1 MKDIIKSGCFNST
14 RRTRGAARVLLAA
27 ATVLLLSPVAALAN
41 ETTGETGE
49 QTSEQVSEQAA
60 PRTRDVV
67 VTATRTEH
75 DLKDVPSSAAVVDQ
89 EDLKRSPAI
98 NVADALRDVPGVEV
112 FDLSVPGAKR
122 VQIRGES
129 GQRVLVLIDGQK
141 VSEQKS
147 MDGAALLIDPN
158 RIERIEVIKGPASVL
173 YGSEAIGGVINIITK
188 KGGEKPISVETSVT
202 FDSST
207 DGFTEYLSAFGGMNG
222 FKYRVSGSYNDQG
235 NRRSADGEMDDTSYM
250 SRDNSVFLGYDAD
263 KASFGVTYDEY
274 WSNLNSMTP
283 EGTTGGTLYN
293 FDLDIPL
300 WERRKT
306 GAYAEF
312 RDVSDL
318 VSRVRVDG
326 FYQEVTKEMINI
338 IGVKPT
344 SFLTVDQD
352 QWTRNEQ
359 ASWGGTMQVD
369 LLPHENHHVIMG
381 YDMNLDDLDATT
393 EITKTTTMFGT
404 STSTFTKYDYDATM
418 DTHALYLQD
427 EWTLPAD
434 FALTLGVRQTWVRS
448 ELEETNNPSLDTDT
462 RSASHPVFSAGL
474 TWAGIQDTTLR
485 ALFSQGYRFPNLQQL
500 YIGTVHGSSDPTYP
514 NPDLDPETSN
524 NYEVG
529 ARYDNGALNLDVAFF
544 VSNAKDYI
552 TTTAVT
558 GGSQFTNVDEADTY
572 GVEASTGYTF
582 HSLFLTPY
590 ASGTWLKR
598 HYDSGTL
605 STWDTGH
612 PEYMGRLGVRFDRY
626 LPERNLN
633 LFADLYM
640 RAAVDAREEY
650 SDGTHDNYEAWETLN
665 LSLGTKFGEER
676 QHFVSLELLN
686 ILNRDYQTAASSI
699 DEPGMHAVV
708 KVGTTF

>member
-1 MKDIIKSGCFNST
+1 MKETIVPGRLKSVRPKTG
-14 RRTRGAARVLLAA
+14 RRTRGAARLLLAA
-27 ATVLLLSPVAALAN
+27 ATMLLLSPAAALAE
-41 ETTGETGE
+41 ETTAEAEE
-49 QTSEQVSEQAA
+49 QPT
-60 PRTRDVV
+60 RTRDVV

-250 SRDNSVFLGYDAD
+250 SRDNSVFLGYDAE

-283 EGTTGGTLYN
+283 EGTTGDTLYN

-312 RDVSDL
+312 RDISDL

-344 SFLTVDQD
+344 AFLTVDQD

-369 LLPHENHHVIMG
+369 LLPHENHHVILG
-381 YDMNLDDLDATT
+381 YDVNLDDLDATT
-393 EITKTTTMFGT
+393 EINQTTTMFGS

-418 DTHALYLQD
+418 DTHAVYLQD

-448 ELEETNNPSLDTDT
+448 ELEDTNNPSLDTDT

-544 VSNAKDYI
+544 MSNAKDYI

-558 GGSQFTNVDEADTY
+558 GGNQFTNVDEADTY
-572 GVEASTGYTF
+572 GIEASAGYTF
-582 HSLFLTPY
+582 RSLFLTPY

-605 STWDTGH
+605 DTWDTGH
-612 PEYMGRLGVRFDRY
+612 PEYMGRLGVRFDRD
-626 LPERNLN
+626 LPERKLN

-650 SDGTHDNYEAWETLN
+650 SDGTSDNYEAWETLN
-665 LSLGTKFGEER
+665 LSLGARFGEER

>member
-1 MKDIIKSGCFNST
+1 MREDIAPGRLKTAHGRMPV
-14 RRTRGAARVLLAA
+14 RRTRRAARLLLAA
-27 ATVLLLSPVAALAN
+27 ATVLLLSPAAALAE
-41 ETTGETGE
+41 ETTAETEE
-49 QTSEQVSEQAA
+49 QPA
-60 PRTRDVV
+60 RTRDVV

-141 VSEQKS
+141 ISEQKS

-158 RIERIEVIKGPASVL
+158 RIERIEVIKGSASVL

-207 DGFTEYLSAFGGMNG
+207 DGFAEYLSAFGGMNG
-222 FKYRVSGSYNDQG
+222 FKYRVSGTYSDQG

-250 SRDNSVFLGYDAD
+250 SRDNSAFLGYDAD

-283 EGTTGGTLYN
+283 EGTTGDTLYN

-300 WERRKT
+300 WERRKA

-312 RDVSDL
+312 RDISEL

-344 SFLTVDQD
+344 SMLTIDQD

-369 LLPHENHHVIMG
+369 LLPHENHHVILG

-393 EITKTTTMFGT
+393 EILQTITMFGS

-418 DTHALYLQD
+418 DTHAVYLQD

-544 VSNAKDYI
+544 MSNAKDYI

-572 GVEASTGYTF
+572 GIEASAGYTF
-582 HSLFLTPY
+582 RSLFLTPY

-605 STWDTGH
+605 DTWDTGH
-612 PEYMGRLGVRFDRY
+612 PEYMGRLGVRFDRD
-626 LPERNLN
+626 LPERKLN

-650 SDGTHDNYEAWETLN
+650 SDGTSDNYEAWETLN

>member
-1 MKDIIKSGCFNST
+1 VKETIVPGRLKSVRPKTG
-14 RRTRGAARVLLAA
+14 RRTRGAARLLLAA
-27 ATVLLLSPVAALAN
+27 ATMLLLSPAAALAE
-41 ETTGETGE
+41 ETTAEAEE
-49 QTSEQVSEQAA
+49 QPT
-60 PRTRDVV
+60 RTRDVV

-250 SRDNSVFLGYDAD
+250 SRDNSVFLGYDAE

-283 EGTTGGTLYN
+283 EGTTGDTLYN

-312 RDVSDL
+312 RDISDL

-344 SFLTVDQD
+344 AFLTVDQD

-369 LLPHENHHVIMG
+369 LLPHENHHVILG
-381 YDMNLDDLDATT
+381 YDVNLDDLDATT
-393 EITKTTTMFGT
+393 EINQTTTMFGS

-418 DTHALYLQD
+418 DTHAVYLQD

-448 ELEETNNPSLDTDT
+448 ELEDTNNPSLDTDT

-529 ARYDNGALNLDVAFF
+529 ARYDDGALNLDVAVFM
-544 VSNAKDYI
+544 SNAKDYI

-558 GGSQFTNVDEADTY
+558 GGNQFINVDEADTY
-572 GVEASTGYTF
+572 GIEASAGYTF
-582 HSLFLTPY
+582 RSLFLTPY

-605 STWDTGH
+605 DTWDTGH
-612 PEYMGRLGVRFDRY
+612 PEYMGRFGVRFDRD
-626 LPERNLN
+626 LPERKLN

-650 SDGTHDNYEAWETLN
+650 SDGTSDNYEAWETLN
-665 LSLGTKFGEER
+665 LSLGARFGEER

>member
-1 MKDIIKSGCFNST
+1 MKETIVPGRLKSVRPKTG
-14 RRTRGAARVLLAA
+14 RRTRGAVRLLLAA
-27 ATVLLLSPVAALAN
+27 ATVLLLSPAAALAE
-41 ETTGETGE
+41 ETTAEAEE
-49 QTSEQVSEQAA
+49 QPT
-60 PRTRDVV
+60 RTRDVV

-250 SRDNSVFLGYDAD
+250 SRDNSVFLGYDAE

-283 EGTTGGTLYN
+283 EGTTGDTLYN

-312 RDVSDL
+312 RDISDL

-344 SFLTVDQD
+344 AFLTVDQD

-359 ASWGGTMQVD
+359 ASWGGTVQVD
-369 LLPHENHHVIMG
+369 LLPHESHHVILG
-381 YDMNLDDLDATT
+381 YDVNLDDLDATT
-393 EITKTTTMFGT
+393 EINQTTTMFGS

-418 DTHALYLQD
+418 DTHAVYLQD

-448 ELEETNNPSLDTDT
+448 ELEDTNNPSLDTDT

-529 ARYDNGALNLDVAFF
+529 ARYDDGALNLDVAFF
-544 VSNAKDYI
+544 MSNAKDYI

-558 GGSQFTNVDEADTY
+558 GGNQFTNVDEADTY
-572 GVEASTGYTF
+572 GIEASAGYTF
-582 HSLFLTPY
+582 RSLFLTPY

-605 STWDTGH
+605 DTWDTGH
-612 PEYMGRLGVRFDRY
+612 PEYMGRLGVRFDRD
-626 LPERNLN
+626 LPERKLN

-640 RAAVDAREEY
+640 RAAVEAREEY
-650 SDGTHDNYEAWETLN
+650 SDGTSDTYGAWETLN
-665 LSLGTKFGEER
+665 LSLGARFGEER

>member
-1 MKDIIKSGCFNST
+1 MRDTIEPGRPKSA
-14 RRTRGAARVLLAA
+14 RRKRAAARLLLAA
-27 ATVLLLSPVAALAN
+27 ATVLLLSPMAALAE
-41 ETTGETGE
+41 ETAP
-49 QTSEQVSEQAA
+49 EQATEQSSGQSVT
-60 PRTRDVV
+60 RTRDVV

-89 EDLKRSPAI
+89 EDLKRTPAI

-147 MDGAALLIDPN
+147 MDGAPLLIDPN

-188 KGGEKPISVETSVT
+188 KGGDKPISVETSVT

-250 SRDNSVFLGYDAD
+250 TRDTAAFLGYDAE
-263 KASFGVTYDEY
+263 KASFGVTYEEY
-274 WSNLNSMTP
+274 WSNLNAMTP

-300 WERRKT
+300 WERRKA
-306 GAYAEF
+306 GGYAEF

-318 VSRVRVDG
+318 VSRVRVDAY
-326 FYQEVTKEMINI
+326 YQEVTKEMINI
-338 IGVKPT
+338 IGVKPNAMIT
-344 SFLTVDQD
+344 IDQD
-352 QWTRNEQ
+352 QRTRNEQ

-369 LLPHENHHVIMG
+369 LLPHEDHHVILG
-381 YDMNLDDLDATT
+381 YDVNLDDLDANT
-393 EITKTTTMFGT
+393 EIDMKRYMG
-404 STSTFTKYDYDATM
+404 STLIASTFSSFDYDATM
-418 DTHALYLQD
+418 DTHAVYLQD
-427 EWTLPAD
+427 EWTLPED
-434 FALTLGVRQTWVRS
+434 FTLTLGVRQTWVRS
-448 ELEETNNPSLDTDT
+448 ELEDTNNDDLETGT

-474 TWAGIQDTTLR
+474 TWAGIEDTTLR

-500 YIGTVHGSSDPTYP
+500 YIGTVHGGSDPTFP
-514 NPDLDPETSN
+514 NSDLDPETSN

-544 VSNAKDYI
+544 VSNAEDYI
-552 TTTAVT
+552 TTTKVT
-558 GGSQFTNVDEADTY
+558 GGNQFTNVDEADTY
-572 GVEASTGYTF
+572 GIEASAGYTF
-582 HSLFLTPY
+582 RSLFLTPY

-612 PEYMGRLGVRFDRY
+612 PEYMGRLGVRFDRD
-626 LPERNLN
+626 LPERKMN

-650 SDGTHDNYEAWETLN
+650 SDGTHDNYDAWETLN

-676 QHFVSLELLN
+676 QHFVSLSLLN